1 MSLSQEVYERNLITV
16 VTPTIP
22 PRKQMLMRAVGSVLR
37 QTIPAAGMVVVS
49 DVMGRGA
56 AFTRNA
62 ALRSVRTPWVAFL
75 DDDDEMLPTH
85 LETLLTAAL
94 DTRASYLYSWF
105 TSEHADPL
113 GGFGKPFDPK
123 NPTQTTITTLV
134 RREVAQRA
142 GFRNVPPG
150 KTINGQKYGEDF
162 QFTLDCLKYGA
173 IVHHVPERTWV
184 WHWHGGNTS
193 GEPDRWGNG
202 QYAGR

>member
-1 MSLSQEVYERNLITV
+1 VNLSRQVLVKNLITV

-22 PRKQMLMRAVGSVLR
+22 PRKRMLLRATASVLN
-37 QTIPAAGMVVVS
+37 QTVPVAGMIVTS
-49 DVMGRGA
+49 DVLGRGA

-62 ALRSVRTPWVAFL
+62 GLRGVRTPWVAFL

-94 DTRASYLYSWF
+94 DSGATYLYSYF
-105 TSEHADPL
+105 TDEHSDPL
-113 GGFGKPFDPK
+113 GHFGKPFDPE

-142 GFRNVPPG
+142 GFRPVPPG
-150 KTINGQKYGEDF
+150 MTVHGQKYGEDY

-173 IVHHVPERTWV
+173 IVEHVPERTWR

-193 GEPDRWGNG
+193 GEPGRWILGG
-202 QYAGR
+202 YAGE